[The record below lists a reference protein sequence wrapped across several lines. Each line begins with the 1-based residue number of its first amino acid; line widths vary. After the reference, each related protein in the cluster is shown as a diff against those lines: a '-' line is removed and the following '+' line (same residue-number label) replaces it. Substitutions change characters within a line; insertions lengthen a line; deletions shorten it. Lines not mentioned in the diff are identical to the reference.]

1 LVLSVPETLTTVYL
15 VPTARPPA
23 NPRELAR
30 DRVAEMGDG
39 RLRELALRMLDGPI
53 IKVDSVPGD
62 RVRLPPRPVLAAF
75 AASADHLDAVE
86 KAAGFVLVHAR
97 YQPGWPPAHEWVARL
112 IAVELAL
119 HLGSPVVDTFVPQV
133 LDPERAL
140 RSLPTEGVRRRL
152 VEWVQVLHSPGPDG
166 FWFSTKGLRRF
177 GLPELQAINVP
188 PGLIRPWTSVFN
200 GIAHVLV
207 RRWYRVLRLA
217 GAGED
222 LPAFVE
228 LPRRLEVGR
237 SDIAAAHGAVE
248 DDGGKATVELVFDP
262 PSDPSAEP
270 FLTVTAP
277 VYYPASTGEF
287 LTGVCRTVFGR
298 EEEEITFAS
307 DSSAMQRA
315 IESARAELDKARAR
329 FAQRELPSGS
339 HLIVKYRV
347 AVPLGNEYVWAF
359 VTGWSDDGTIRGSS
373 ANDAELDATVRVGR
387 PVVVREEDVVDWA
400 VWADGRGIVEGGWT
414 EGAL

>member
-1 LVLSVPETLTTVYL
+1 LSVPATLTAVYL
-15 VPTARPPA
+15 VPAPRPLA
-23 NPRELAR
+23 DPRELAR
-30 DRVAEMGDG
+30 ERVAEMGDG
-39 RLRELALRMLDGPI
+39 RLRELALRMLERPI
-53 IKVDSVPGD
+53 VKVEPVPSEQ
-62 RVRLPPRPVLAAF
+62 VRLPPRPVFEAFGAAP
-75 AASADHLDAVE
+75 ADLGAIEH
-86 KAAGFVLVHAR
+86 AAGFVLVHTR

-119 HLGSPVVDTFVPQV
+119 LLGSPVVDTFVPQI

-152 VEWVQVLHSPGPDG
+152 VEWIQVLHSAGPDG

-177 GLPELQAINVP
+177 GLPELQATNVP
-188 PGLIRPWTSVFN
+188 PVLIRPWTSVFN
-200 GIAHVLV
+200 GIAQVLV
-207 RRWYRVLRLA
+207 QRWFRALRV
-217 GAGED
+217 GGGGED

-248 DDGGKATVELVFDP
+248 DDDGTATVELAFDP

-270 FLTVTAP
+270 FLIVTAP
-277 VYYPASTGEF
+277 VDYPASAGEF
-287 LTGVCRTVFGR
+287 LTAVCRSVFGP

-307 DSSAMQRA
+307 DPSAMQRA
-315 IESARAELDKARAR
+315 IESARAELDKARTR
-329 FAQRELPSGS
+329 FLQRELPSGS

-347 AVPLGNEYVWAF
+347 AVPVGNEYVWAF
-359 VTGWSDDGTIRGSS
+359 VTAWSEDGTIRGSS
-373 ANDAELDATVRVGR
+373 ANDAELDRTIRVGR
-387 PVVVREEDVVDWA
+387 PVVVREDDVVDWA